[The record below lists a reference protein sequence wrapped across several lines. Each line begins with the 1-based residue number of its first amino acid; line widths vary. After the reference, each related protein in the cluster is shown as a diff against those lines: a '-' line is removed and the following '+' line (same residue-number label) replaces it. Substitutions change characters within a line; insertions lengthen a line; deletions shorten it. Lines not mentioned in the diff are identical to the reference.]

1 MSYSF
6 FVPGV
11 VRSFGIGIV
20 VRERPVESTFVLVS
34 SSNPSF
40 YSNNLFRHEQINIHT
55 KKFNNKNKK
64 REPAPLPHDD
74 AQPRGTRS
82 TLSKTPLFYKRLVHR
97 IRRRWL

>member
-11 VRSFGIGIV
+11 VRSCGIGIV
-20 VRERPVESTFVLVS
+20 WYASAQS
-34 SSNPSF
+34 SQLFCFSSPL
-40 YSNNLFRHEQINIHT
+40 YSSLHREQINIHT

-64 REPAPLPHDD
+64 REPAPLPHND
-74 AQPRGTRS
+74 AQPGGPRA

-97 IRRRWL
+97 VRCRWL